1 MDLPKNLQDNHLK
14 HDEEGQVIPNIQ
26 DNKDSSNEERPI
38 ESWGWS
44 NNTEK
49 VRES

>member
-1 MDLPKNLQDNHLK
+1 MDLPKNLRGNHLK
-14 HDEEGQVIPNIQ
+14 HDEEGQSIPNIQ
-26 DNKDSSNEERPI
+26 DTKGSSNEERSI

-44 NNTEK
+44 NNTET